1 MMDRRTLLSRFTG
14 GISSSF
20 LLGTSGGIAVGAA
33 GTAIGIQRSRP
44 SWCKQSYS
52 QQGEDLIVES
62 IFESLG
68 TRNPSYLD
76 IGAADP
82 IRINNTYLF
91 YRKGCR
97 GVLVEPNPAY
107 CRKLKVERP
116 RDKVLNVG
124 VGFTGDKEA
133 DYYMI
138 GGADDSADLNT
149 FSKKQAESYSAKTNG
164 EGFVE
169 KVIKMPMVNINV
181 MMQENFGGAPSFLS
195 IDTEGVDFDILG
207 SLDFD
212 RFRPSVVC
220 VETLV
225 FGTRRV
231 EAKIL
236 DLMQS
241 KDYIVRGGT
250 FVNTIFVDNRLLK
263 SLG

>member
-1 MMDRRTLLSRFTG
+1 MNRRTLLSRFTAG
-14 GISSSF
+14 VSSSF
-20 LLGTSGGIAVGAA
+20 LLGTSGGIIAGAT
-33 GTAIGIQRSRP
+33 GTVAAFEGSKP
-44 SWCKQSYS
+44 WSNLSHS

-62 IFESLG
+62 ILG
-68 TRNPSYLD
+68 YLGITKPSYLD
-76 IGAADP
+76 VGAADP

-107 CRKLKVERP
+107 CRRLTAARP
-116 RDKVLNVG
+116 GDKVLNVG
-124 VGFTGDKEA
+124 VGFTGEKEA

-138 GGADDSADLNT
+138 GGAVNSADLNT
-149 FSKKQAESYSAKTNG
+149 FSKEQAQECPSKTNG
-164 EGFVE
+164 VGFVE

-181 MMQENFGGAPSFLS
+181 MMQENFSGAPSFLS
-195 IDTEGVDFDILG
+195 VDTEGVDFDILS

-225 FGTRRV
+225 FGTRRL
-231 EAKIL
+231 ESKIL
-236 DLMQS
+236 DLMAS
-241 KDYIVRGGT
+241 KDYVVRGGT

>member
-20 LLGTSGGIAVGAA
+20 LLGTSGGITVGTA
-33 GTAIGIQRSRP
+33 GTAIGIQMSRP

-62 IFESLG
+62 ILEYLG

-107 CRKLKVERP
+107 CRRLTAERP
-116 RDKVLNVG
+116 GDKVLNVG
-124 VGFTGDKEA
+124 IGFMGEKDA

-138 GGADDSADLNT
+138 GGRVNSADLNT
-149 FSKKQAESYSAKTNG
+149 FSKEQAEIGSAKSNG
-164 EGFVE
+164 KYFVE
-169 KVIKMPMVNINV
+169 KVIKMPMVNITV
-181 MMQENFGGAPSFLS
+181 VMQENFGGAPSFLS
-195 IDTEGVDFDILG
+195 IDTEGVDFDILC

-212 RFRPSVVC
+212 RFRPSIVC
-220 VETLV
+220 VETAV
-225 FGTRRV
+225 FGTMRV
-231 EAKIL
+231 ETKIL
-236 DLMQS
+236 DLMAS
-241 KDYIVRGGT
+241 KDYIVRGST
-250 FVNTIFVDNRLLK
+250 FINTIFVDNRLLK